1 MIEIGKKQ
9 KLIVAKTVDFG
20 VYLAE
25 DKNAGQE
32 DRVLLPAK
40 QVPEGTREGDTL
52 DVFIY
57 KDSRDRLIAT
67 TREPL
72 LQVGQTAVLKVLQVT
87 KIGAFL
93 DWGLEKDL
101 LLPYH
106 EQTSRVREGQ
116 ECLVA
121 LYVDKSS
128 RLCAT
133 MKVYHYLSTRTP
145 YVTGDSVKGRV
156 YEISDRFGVF
166 VAVDDK
172 YSALIPAREASG
184 KYRPGEVLDLRVS
197 EVKEDGKMNVTDRQK
212 AYIQIN
218 EDAESVL
225 SIIEEF
231 AGVLP
236 FDDKASPE
244 VIKREFG
251 LSKNELGK
259 LEGEMAQ
266 YKEQDEDVLSYA
278 LFPQVATDFFKYRQ
292 AQEKKVDETVADTKN
307 GAYPV

>member
-1 MIEIGKKQ
+1 MIELGKKQ
-9 KLIVAKTVDFG
+9 TLTVVKTVEFG
-20 VYLAE
+20 IYLAE
-25 DKNAGQE
+25 KKEADAKN
-32 DRVLLPAK
+32 RVLLPAK
-40 QVPEGTREGDTL
+40 QVPQGIREGDRL
-52 DVFIY
+52 EVFIY
-57 KDSRDRLIAT
+57 KDSQDRLIST
-67 TREPL
+67 TREPVIT
-72 LQVGQTAVLKVLQVT
+72 VGQTALLKVRQVT

-106 EQTSRVREGQ
+106 EQTVRVREGQ

-133 MKVYHYLSTRTP
+133 MKVYPYLLKKSP
-145 YVTGDSVKGRV
+145 YQVGDQVRGRV
-156 YEISDRFGVF
+156 YQISDNFGVF

-172 YSALIPAREASG
+172 FSALIPAREAAG
-184 KYRPGEVLDLRVS
+184 KYRPGTVLDLRVS
-197 EVKEDGKMNVTDRQK
+197 EVKEDGKLNVSDRQK

-218 EDAESVL
+218 EDAENVL
-225 SIIEEF
+225 QVIEEF

-251 LSKNELGK
+251 LSKNAFKRAVGHLLKEGK
-259 LEGEMAQ
+259 VEIRDRRI
-266 YKEQDEDVLSYA
+266 Y
-278 LFPQVATDFFKYRQ
+278 QV
-292 AQEKKVDETVADTKN
+292 KK
-307 GAYPV
+307 

>member
-1 MIEIGKKQ
+1 MIELGKKQ
-9 KLIVAKTVDFG
+9 TLTIVKSVEFG

-25 DKNAGQE
+25 DKNA
-32 DRVLLPAK
+32 DAKNRVLLPGK
-40 QVPEGTREGDTL
+40 QVPQGAKEGDRL
-52 DVFIY
+52 EVFIY
-57 KDSRDRLIAT
+57 KDSQDRLIAT
-67 TREPL
+67 TKEPL
-72 LQVGQTAVLKVLQVT
+72 ILLGQTAVLQVKQVT

-106 EQTSRVREGQ
+106 EQTLRVREG
-116 ECLVA
+116 EEVLVA

-145 YVTGDSVKGRV
+145 YVAGDTVKGRV
-156 YEISDRFGVF
+156 YEISERFGVF

-172 YSALIPAREASG
+172 YSALIPAREAAG
-184 KYRPGEVLDLRVS
+184 RYRPGKILELRVT
-197 EVKEDGKMNVTDRQK
+197 EVKEDGKMNVSDRQK
-212 AYIQIN
+212 AYLQLE
-218 EDAESVL
+218 EDAEMVL
-225 SIIEEF
+225 GVIDEF

-251 LSKNELGK
+251 LSKNAFKRAVGHLLKEGK
-259 LEGEMAQ
+259 IEIRERRI
-266 YKEQDEDVLSYA
+266 
-278 LFPQVATDFFKYRQ
+278 YR
-292 AQEKKVDETVADTKN
+292 K
-307 GAYPV
+307 